1 MTRVG
6 LISDTHGLLRPE
18 ARSALI
24 GCDRI
29 VHAGD
34 IGTAAVLDE
43 LAALAPVSA
52 VRGNN
57 DVGAWAQ
64 HLPETLCIEV
74 EGILIRVLHDI
85 AQFDVEHEM
94 PPIRIVVSGHSHQ
107 PLVRERDGVLYVNP
121 GSAGPRRFRLPVT
134 VAHLVV
140 TRGVPTATMIELP
153 LAAPSATSSKRIQRP
168 RRVVRQ

>member
-18 ARSALI
+18 ARTALT

-34 IGTAAVLDE
+34 IGAATILDE

-57 DVGAWAQ
+57 DVGAWAE
-64 HLPETLCIEV
+64 HLPETLCVEV
-74 EGILIRVLHDI
+74 EGILIHVLHDV
-85 AQFDVEHEM
+85 AQLDVAM
-94 PPIRIVVSGHSHQ
+94 QALPIRIVVAGHSHK

-140 TRGVPTATMIELP
+140 AGGVPSATIIELP
-153 LAAPSATSSKRIQRP
+153 VAAPPSRPAKRTTGRRP
-168 RRVVRQ
+168 VVGQ

>member
-18 ARSALI
+18 ARTALI

-34 IGTAAVLDE
+34 IGAATVLDE
-43 LAALAPVSA
+43 LATLAPVSA

-57 DVGAWAQ
+57 DVGAWAE
-64 HLPETLCIEV
+64 HLPETLCIEA
-74 EGILIRVLHDI
+74 EGILIRVLHDV
-85 AQFDVEHEM
+85 AELDVAREM
-94 PPIRIVVSGHSHQ
+94 PPIRIVVSGHSHK

-140 TRGVPTATMIELP
+140 ARGMPTATIIELP
-153 LAAPSATSSKRIQRP
+153 LAASSASSSTRIQRR

>member
-18 ARSALI
+18 ARTALL

-29 VHAGD
+29 IHAGD
-34 IGTAAVLDE
+34 IGAAAILDE

-57 DVGAWAQ
+57 DVGAWAE

-74 EGILIRVLHDI
+74 EGMLIRVLHDI
-85 AQFDVEHEM
+85 AELDVAREIL
-94 PPIRIVVSGHSHQ
+94 PIRIVVSGHSHK
-107 PLVRERDGVLYVNP
+107 PLVRDRDGVLYVNP

-134 VAHLVV
+134 VAHLIVA
-140 TRGVPTATMIELP
+140 RGVPTATIIELP
-153 LAAPSATSSKRIQRP
+153 LAGPSATSAKRIQRR